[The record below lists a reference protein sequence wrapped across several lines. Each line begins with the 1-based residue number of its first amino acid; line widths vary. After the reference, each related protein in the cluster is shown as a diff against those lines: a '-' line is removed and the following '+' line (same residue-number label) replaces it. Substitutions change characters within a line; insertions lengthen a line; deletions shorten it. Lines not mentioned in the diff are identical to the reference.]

1 MSPDF
6 APLPALL
13 GGALIGI
20 AASIVLLFEGRVA
33 GVNGILG
40 GLLARPADWAW
51 RVVFLAGLV
60 TLGVVAAAIDPSRVA
75 YPLDRPL
82 VLLIPAGL
90 AVGFGTQLGNG
101 CTSGHGVCGLARL
114 SPRSLV
120 NVLAFMG
127 AGAVTAV
134 IVGQVLR

>member
-6 APLPALL
+6 APLPAMF
-13 GGALIGI
+13 GGALIGT

-33 GVNGILG
+33 GICGIVA
-40 GLLARPADWAW
+40 GLLTRPPDWAW
-51 RVVFLAGLV
+51 RVAFLAGLV
-60 TLGVVAAAIDPSRVA
+60 TIGVIAALLDPSSVA
-75 YPLDRPL
+75 YPHERPAA
-82 VLLIPAGL
+82 LLIPAGL
-90 AVGFGTQLGNG
+90 AVGFGTQLANG

-114 SPRSLV
+114 SLRSLA
-120 NVLAFMG
+120 NVVAFMG